1 MVRFSIKKFI
11 YFSIIILTLIP
22 LVSSSLN
29 FSFSNLEMNNTS
41 EEIRVSNGNLDLDLS
56 ILPDIDYSML
66 NNLWYNHK
74 IEMLIITPDSSA
86 FVNAIQPLADWKNE
100 KGVKTVILSN
110 YSSYEGVDDADKIR
124 NMIKSYYEKENVR
137 WVLLAGDAGN
147 GKNELPIR
155 YVYNPDVRSV
165 DPPESESIGD
175 NYFKPTDFYYA
186 DLTGT
191 WDSDEDEVW
200 GEAPEYNDFG
210 LDEISWIP
218 EVYVGRLPAGNSVEL
233 ETMVNKTL
241 KYETDPEVDDWMNNM
256 LLAGG
261 ISDTFFQEPPD
272 GEDESKLTTYIW
284 QNYVLSEMN
293 FTHLWR
299 STYYIP
305 PDPKEPLT
313 STSFI
318 DQFNLGY
325 STVIFAGHGEYSR
338 YLDQSGTIYTNNDAQ
353 NALNTNKPS
362 LVYGDACTTSSYDYN
377 NKSIGEYLIKKKDAG
392 AIGYIGGLRVTWYHL
407 NDDNLEK
414 LNRGNAK
421 LFWKEFF
428 EGKKFQQGRALYD
441 SKVAYINSDYYKG
454 GEGATYKEWERKN
467 LLTYCLL
474 GDPELDIYTNKPKLA
489 LNPFTENI
497 YEGQLVSTSIK
508 DINGKN
514 IPYARVHLKSY
525 DGKYYT
531 AYADEHGL
539 VRFRLPAQ
547 ATEFYNVTIT
557 GHNLVPTHFNFTT
570 IPDNYDPQLLRLD
583 VIPEKPSSSNKI
595 NFSIETYDNMS
606 GIESVYLVLSKDNFT
621 TYSYYE
627 STNSYE
633 ENNDVFTITTD
644 RLTSGEYSYCIV
656 SRDYANNTNV
666 FYNSG
671 FTFSLLKP
679 MIDYIFIS
687 FSVMI
692 VAIIGISVFSLFKGL
707 QRYSR
712 VVKEIE
718 KLT

>member
-1 MVRFSIKKFI
+1 M
-11 YFSIIILTLIP
+11 
-22 LVSSSLN
+22 
-29 FSFSNLEMNNTS
+29 
-41 EEIRVSNGNLDLDLS
+41 
-56 ILPDIDYSML
+56 
-66 NNLWYNHK
+66 
-74 IEMLIITPDSSA
+74 
-86 FVNAIQPLADWKNE
+86 
-100 KGVKTVILSN
+100 
-110 YSSYEGVDDADKIR
+110 
-124 NMIKSYYEKENVR
+124 
-137 WVLLAGDAGN
+137 
-147 GKNELPIR
+147 
-155 YVYNPDVRSV
+155 
-165 DPPESESIGD
+165 
-175 NYFKPTDFYYA
+175 
-186 DLTGT
+186 
-191 WDSDEDEVW
+191 
-200 GEAPEYNDFG
+200 
-210 LDEISWIP
+210 
-218 EVYVGRLPAGNSVEL
+218 
-233 ETMVNKTL
+233 
-241 KYETDPEVDDWMNNM
+241 
-256 LLAGG
+256 
-261 ISDTFFQEPPD
+261 
-272 GEDESKLTTYIW
+272 
-284 QNYVLSEMN
+284 
-293 FTHLWR
+293 
-299 STYYIP
+299 
-305 PDPKEPLT
+305 
-313 STSFI
+313 
-318 DQFNLGY
+318 
-325 STVIFAGHGEYSR
+325 
-338 YLDQSGTIYTNNDAQ
+338 
-353 NALNTNKPS
+353 
-362 LVYGDACTTSSYDYN
+362 
-377 NKSIGEYLIKKKDAG
+377 
-392 AIGYIGGLRVTWYHL
+392 TWYHL

-454 GEGATYKEWERKN
+454 GQGATYKEWERKN

-531 AYADEHGL
+531 AYADERGL

-557 GHNLVPTHFNFTT
+557 GHNLVPTQFNFTT
-570 IPDNYDPQLLRLD
+570 ILDNYDPQLLRFD

-627 STNSYE
+627 STNGYE

-656 SRDYANNTNV
+656 LRDYANNTNV
-666 FYNSG
+666 FYNSD
-671 FTFSLLKP
+671 FNFSVPKP

-687 FSVMI
+687 YSVMI

-707 QRYSR
+707 KKYSC